1 MKELRSDLR
10 DKILNMELLP
20 NQAALFYIGQVG
32 FIIKY
37 QNTYTMID
45 GYLSDY
51 VDKNCSSDLVRWERL
66 YPAPIQA
73 ENLDFLDFIFCTHA
87 HFDHADPWTL
97 RKIAEVNH
105 RSANKEIEA
114 ALEKYVIAFEREHGE
129 IKNEEP

>member
-1 MKELRSDLR
+1 MGGG
-10 DKILNMELLP
+10 
-20 NQAALFYIGQVG
+20 QIGQVG

-66 YPAPIQA
+66 YPTPIQA

-105 RSANKEIEA
+105 KAIFIGPPPCLQRLFRLRCSRETDSAA
-114 ALEKYVIAFEREHGE
+114 RH
-129 IKNEEP
+129 